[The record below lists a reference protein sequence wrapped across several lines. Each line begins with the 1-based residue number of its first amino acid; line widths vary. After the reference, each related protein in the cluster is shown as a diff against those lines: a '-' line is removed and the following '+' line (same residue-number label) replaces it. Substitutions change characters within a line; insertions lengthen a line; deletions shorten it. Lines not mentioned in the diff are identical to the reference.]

1 MRRQPAPVL
10 VVAVVALAWMAAA
23 IAAVSPKVSSTT
35 FASSAREVTE
45 GSAVTLTATVSAMT
59 PADGVPSGTV
69 EFFDGATSLGSATLA
84 DVDGRMEG
92 AVTLTLALGPHPITV
107 KYSGDATFAGSVTRP
122 EFVLVVSAE

>member
-1 MRRQPAPVL
+1 MTRQPAPVF

-23 IAAVSPKVSSTT
+23 IGAVTPKASSTT

-45 GSAVTLTATVSAMT
+45 GTAVTLTATVSAMT

-69 EFFDGATSLGSATLA
+69 EFFDGATSLGTATLA
-84 DVDGRMEG
+84 DVDGRMQG
-92 AVTLTLALGPHPITV
+92 GVTLTLALGPHPITV

-122 EFVLVVSAE
+122 EFVLVVAAQ